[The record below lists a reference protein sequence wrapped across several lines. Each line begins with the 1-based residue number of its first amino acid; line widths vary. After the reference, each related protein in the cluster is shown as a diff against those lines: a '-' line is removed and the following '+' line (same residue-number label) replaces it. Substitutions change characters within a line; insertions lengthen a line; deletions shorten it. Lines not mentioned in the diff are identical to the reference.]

1 MATTVQLTDL
11 VDYWQDAA
19 SQTVPTYTQLTSN
32 GFAQD
37 GDPVTGQRATLP
49 GAPWFNLIAAMRVSL
64 IKAAGL
70 TPSQTP
76 DPLQFL
82 TALQSMA
89 WMQDKKISTAMLADA
104 LISAAK
110 LASNAVE
117 TAKIKD
123 AAVTAAK
130 IASNAVETAKIKD
143 AAVTNAK
150 IAAGVLTFDRLAAA
164 AIATKEEAEAGT
176 SKVKL
181 MTPWAVAQAIAA
193 LIPAAVPTG
202 MILPFLGTSVPEGY
216 LLCNGSNVS
225 RTTYANL
232 FNVIGTKCGAGDG
245 STTFTLPN
253 LHRRFA
259 EYTTTT
265 SEVGSSVQAGLPNIT
280 GAASG
285 RDFINVY
292 DGLHTNTY
300 QSGAFYWSEPKSDG
314 SLSGGYHQDP
324 NGTLS
329 FEASR
334 SNDLYGSSTTI
345 QPASLRLLPCI
356 KS

>member
-1 MATTVQLTDL
+1 MATTVELTDL

-19 SQTVPTYTQLTSN
+19 TQTLPTYTELTSS

-49 GAPWFNLIAAMRVSL
+49 GAAWFNMIAAMRVSL

-89 WMQDKKISTAMLADA
+89 WMLDKKISTAMLADA
-104 LISAAK
+104 LVTAAK

-143 AAVTNAK
+143 GAVTNAK
-150 IAAGVLTFDRLAAA
+150 IGAGVIAFDRLAAA
-164 AIATKEEAEAGT
+164 AIATQQQAEAGT
-176 SKVKL
+176 ANDVL
-181 MTPWAVAQAIAA
+181 MTPLRVAQLLAEQM
-193 LIPAAVPTG
+193 PPAVPTG
-202 MILPFLGTSVPEGY
+202 MILPFLGTSVPEGF

-232 FNVIGTKCGAGDG
+232 FSVIGTRCGAGDG

-259 EYTTTT
+259 EYTTTP
-265 SEVGSSVQAGLPNIT
+265 SEVGNRVEAGLPNIT
-280 GAASG
+280 GQVPLECADS
-285 RDFINVY
+285 Y
-292 DGLHTNTY
+292 
-300 QSGAFYWSEPKSDG
+300 SGAFYKGNSAPSVVSANWIRSAPVLFG
-314 SLSGGYHQDP
+314 
-324 NGTLS
+324 
-329 FEASR
+329 ASR
-334 SNDLYGSSTTI
+334 SNGTYGDSNTV
-345 QPASLRLLPCI
+345 QPASVRFIPCI
-356 KS
+356 KT

>member
-1 MATTVQLTDL
+1 MATTVQLKDLTDYYQA
-11 VDYWQDAA
+11 DATQDMPDF
-19 SQTVPTYTQLTSN
+19 SVLTST
-32 GFAQD
+32 GFIQD
-37 GDPVTGQRATLP
+37 GDPVAGRRATLM
-49 GAPWFNLIAAMRVSL
+49 GAAWFNLVAAMRVSV

-70 TPSQTP
+70 TPSKTP

-89 WMQDKKISTAMLADA
+89 WMQDKKIATAMLADA
-104 LISAAK
+104 LVTAEK
-110 LASNAVE
+110 LAKNAVE
-117 TAKIKD
+117 TAKIVDK
-123 AAVTAAK
+123 AVTTAKLADSAVTDTQLADDAVTVAK
-130 IASNAVETAKIKD
+130 IL
-143 AAVTNAK
+143 
-150 IAAGVLTFDRLAAA
+150 AGTITFDRLAAA

-232 FNVIGTKCGAGDG
+232 FQVIGTKCGAGDG

-259 EYTTTT
+259 EYTTTP
-265 SEVGSSVQAGLPNIT
+265 SEVGSLIQAGLPNI
-280 GAASG
+280 SG
-285 RDFINVY
+285 RIY
-292 DGLHTNTY
+292 DDRAFLTDPKC
-300 QSGAFYWSEPKSDG
+300 SGA
-314 SLSGGYHQDP
+314 LSGEVSSSSIYRLYWNTSRQSSAIELD
-324 NGTLS
+324 
-329 FEASR
+329 ASK
-334 SNDLYGSSTTI
+334 SSVVFGGSSTV
-345 QPASLRLLPCI
+345 QPQSIRLLPCI
-356 KS
+356 KI

>member
-1 MATTVQLTDL
+1 MATTVELTDL

-19 SQTVPTYTQLTSN
+19 TQTLPTYTELTSS

-70 TPSQTP
+70 SPSQTP

-89 WMQDKKISTAMLADA
+89 WMQDKKIATAMLADSLVTA
-104 LISAAK
+104 VK

-130 IASNAVETAKIKD
+130 LAANAVQTAKIQD

-150 IAAGVLTFDRLAAA
+150 VASGVLTFDRLAAA

-193 LIPAAVPTG
+193 LIPASVPTG
-202 MILPFLGTSVPEGY
+202 MILPFAGTSIPEGF
-216 LLCNGSNVS
+216 LACNGSNVS

-232 FNVIGTKCGAGDG
+232 FSVIGTRYGAGDG

-265 SEVGSSVQAGLPNIT
+265 SEVGKTVEAGLPNIT
-280 GAASG
+280 GESANECLV
-285 RDFINVY
+285 DVK
-292 DGLHTNTY
+292 
-300 QSGAFYWSEPKSDG
+300 GAFYQRTEQKLCPASNWVDVHPLMFD
-314 SLSGGYHQDP
+314 
-324 NGTLS
+324 
-329 FEASR
+329 ASR
-334 SNDLYGSSTTI
+334 DESIYGSSSTV
-345 QPASLRLLPCI
+345 QPASIRLLPCI

>member
-70 TPSQTP
+70 TPSTTP

-104 LISAAK
+104 LVTAAK

-130 IASNAVETAKIKD
+130 LAANSVETGKIKD

-150 IAAGVLTFDRLAAA
+150 IAAGVLTFDRLASA
-164 AIATKEEAEAGT
+164 AIATQEQAIAGT
-176 SKVKL
+176 ANNVL
-181 MTPWAVAQAIAA
+181 MTPLRVAQ
-193 LIPAAVPTG
+193 LLSEQMPPAVPTG
-202 MILPFLGTSVPEGY
+202 ALTFFHATTPPEGW
-216 LLCNGSNVS
+216 LLCNGQGVS

-232 FNVIGTKCGAGDG
+232 FAVIGTKYGAGDG
-245 STTFTLPN
+245 STTFNLPN
-253 LHRRFA
+253 LHHRFL
-259 EYTTTT
+259 EGTTTT
-265 SEVGSSVQAGLPNIT
+265 SEVGSSVQAGLPNIMGSFSNGYRGMVTTTT
-280 GAASG
+280 GAFFWSEAWTKF
-285 RDFINVY
+285 RDWGGDGAANAY
-292 DGLHTNTY
+292 DGA
-300 QSGAFYWSEPKSDG
+300 Q
-314 SLSGGYHQDP
+314 
-324 NGTLS
+324 

-334 SNDLYGSSTTI
+334 VSNIFGTASTV
-345 QPASLRLLPCI
+345 QPSAVRLLPCI
-356 KS
+356 KF

>member
-49 GAPWFNLIAAMRVSL
+49 GAPWFNLIAAMRVSI

-70 TPSQTP
+70 TPSTTP

-89 WMQDKKISTAMLADA
+89 WMLDKKITQAMLADA

-110 LASNAVE
+110 LAPNSVE

-123 AAVTAAK
+123 AAVTATK
-130 IASNAVETAKIKD
+130 LASNAVATAKIAD
-143 AAVTNAK
+143 GAVTNAK
-150 IAAGVLTFDRLAAA
+150 IAAGVIAFDRLAAA
-164 AIATKEEAEAGT
+164 AIATQQQAEAGT
-176 SKVKL
+176 ANNVL
-181 MTPWAVAQAIAA
+181 MTPLRVAQLLAEQM
-193 LIPAAVPTG
+193 PPAVPTG
-202 MILPFLGTSVPEGY
+202 MILPFAGTSIPEGF
-216 LLCNGSNVS
+216 LACNGSNVS

-232 FNVIGTKCGAGDG
+232 FSVIGTRYGAGDG
-245 STTFTLPN
+245 STTFALPN
-253 LHRRFA
+253 LHHRFL
-259 EYTTTT
+259 EGTTTT

-280 GAASG
+280 GRAQIVCG
-285 RDFINVY
+285 NLTCF
-292 DGLHTNTY
+292 
-300 QSGAFYWSEPKSDG
+300 GAFEGKSPTNVGIDSG
-314 SLSGGYHQDP
+314 TGGSIPGLNLSASLS
-324 NGTLS
+324 S
-329 FEASR
+329 
-334 SNDLYGSSTTI
+334 DLYGRAQTT
-345 QPASLRLLPCI
+345 QPASIRLIPCI
-356 KS
+356 RF

>member
-1 MATTVQLTDL
+1 MATTVQNTDL

-19 SQTVPTYTQLTSN
+19 TQTLPTYTELTSS

-49 GAPWFNLIAAMRVSL
+49 GAAWFNLIAAMRVSL

-110 LASNAVE
+110 LASNSVE
-117 TAKIKD
+117 TAKIRD

-130 IASNAVETAKIKD
+130 LAANAVETAKIKD
-143 AAVTNAK
+143 GAVTNAK
-150 IAAGVLTFDRLAAA
+150 IGSGVIAFDRLAAA
-164 AIATKEEAEAGT
+164 AIATQQQAEAGT
-176 SKVKL
+176 ANDVL
-181 MTPWAVAQAIAA
+181 MTPLRVAQLLAEQM
-193 LIPAAVPTG
+193 PPAVPTG

-232 FNVIGTKCGAGDG
+232 FSVIGTMCGAGDG

-280 GAASG
+280 GSFG
-285 RDFINVY
+285 RLTSNHGNDPGYFK
-292 DGLHTNTY
+292 
-300 QSGAFYWSEPKSDG
+300 GAFKREGAMNLGNGG
-314 SLSGGYHQDP
+314 SGSAT
-324 NGTLS
+324 NARNAS
-329 FEASR
+329 FDASR
-334 SNDLYGSSTTI
+334 SSSLYGGSTSV
-345 QPASLRLLPCI
+345 QPPALRLLPCI
-356 KS
+356 KL

>member
-1 MATTVQLTDL
+1 MATTVQTKDL

-19 SQTVPTYTQLTSN
+19 TQTLPTYTELTSS

-49 GAPWFNLIAAMRVSL
+49 GAAWFNLIAAMRVSL

-89 WMQDKKISTAMLADA
+89 WMQDKKIATSMLADA
-104 LISAAK
+104 LVTAAK
-110 LASNAVE
+110 LAKNAVE
-117 TAKIKD
+117 TAKIVDKAVTTAKLAD
-123 AAVTAAK
+123 SAVTDTQLADDAVTAAK
-130 IASNAVETAKIKD
+130 ILSGTI
-143 AAVTNAK
+143 
-150 IAAGVLTFDRLAAA
+150 TFDRLASA

-259 EYTTTT
+259 EYTTTP
-265 SEVGSSVQAGLPNIT
+265 SEVGSLIQAGLPNIT
-280 GAASG
+280 GAVRHVSE
-285 RDFINVY
+285 
-292 DGLHTNTY
+292 TY
-300 QSGAFYWSEPKSDG
+300 GAIGECSGAFSKG
-314 SLSGGYHQDP
+314 SLSSGNNTPDGLDAGPTGILNFAAKSSSSVY
-324 NGTLS
+324 S
-329 FEASR
+329 K
-334 SNDLYGSSTTI
+334 STTV
-345 QPASLRLLPCI
+345 QPSSLRLLPCI
-356 KS
+356 KF

>member
-1 MATTVQLTDL
+1 MATNQLLPFGMGESPNRIPFEDWNTL
-11 VDYWQDAA
+11 PSRLTGFQSGIASSQQFNYILAQGGVAGYILAQLIVEQLAQDATLESA
-19 SQTVPTYTQLTSN
+19 DTLYTNFKSALAKFIPTGIADKSI
-32 GFAQD
+32 
-37 GDPVTGQRATLP
+37 AT
-49 GAPWFNLIAAMRVSL
+49 A
-64 IKAAGL
+64 K
-70 TPSQTP
+70 
-76 DPLQFL
+76 
-82 TALQSMA
+82 
-89 WMQDKKISTAMLADA
+89 LADLA
-104 LISAAK
+104 VTAAK
-110 LASNAVE
+110 LASNSVE

-130 IASNAVETAKIKD
+130 LASNAVETAKIAD
-143 AAVTNAK
+143 GAVTNAK

-265 SEVGSSVQAGLPNIT
+265 SEVGSSVQAGLPNI
-280 GAASG
+280 SG
-285 RDFINVY
+285 RAQIVCGNLTCY
-292 DGLHTNTY
+292 
-300 QSGAFYWSEPKSDG
+300 GAFEGKSPTNVGIDSG
-314 SLSGGYHQDP
+314 TGGSIPGLNFSASLS
-324 NGTLS
+324 S
-329 FEASR
+329 
-334 SNDLYGSSTTI
+334 DLYGKAQTT
-345 QPASLRLLPCI
+345 QPASIRLLPVI
-356 KS
+356 KF

>member
-193 LIPAAVPTG
+193 LIPASVPTG
-202 MILPFLGTSVPEGY
+202 MILPFLGTSVPEGF

-232 FNVIGTKCGAGDG
+232 FSVIGTRCGAGDG

-265 SEVGSSVQAGLPNIT
+265 SEVGKTVEAGLPNIT
-280 GAASG
+280 GSFG
-285 RDFINVY
+285 RLTSNHGNDPGYFK
-292 DGLHTNTY
+292 
-300 QSGAFYWSEPKSDG
+300 GAFEREGAMNLGNGG
-314 SLSGGYHQDP
+314 SGTAT
-324 NGTLS
+324 NGRNAS
-329 FEASR
+329 FDASR
-334 SNDLYGSSTTI
+334 SSGIYGDSSSV
-345 QPASLRLLPCI
+345 QPAALRLLPCI
-356 KS
+356 KI

>member
-1 MATTVQLTDL
+1 MATTVELTDL

-19 SQTVPTYTQLTSN
+19 TQTLPTYTELTSS

-89 WMQDKKISTAMLADA
+89 WMQNGKISTAMLADA
-104 LISAAK
+104 LVTAAK

-130 IASNAVETAKIKD
+130 LASNAVLTAKIQD
-143 AAVTNAK
+143 GAVTNAK
-150 IAAGVLTFDRLAAA
+150 IGSGVIAFDRLAAA
-164 AIATKEEAEAGT
+164 AIATEEQALAGT
-176 SKVKL
+176 ADNVL
-181 MTPWAVAQAIAA
+181 MTPKRVAQAIAE
-193 LIPAAVPTG
+193 LLPPSIPTG
-202 MILPFLGTSVPEGY
+202 MILPFLGTSVPEGF
-216 LLCNGSNVS
+216 LLCNGANVS

-232 FNVIGTKCGAGDG
+232 FSVIGTKCGAGDG

-253 LHRRFA
+253 LHRKFA
-259 EYTTTT
+259 EFTTTL
-265 SEVGSSVQAGLPNIT
+265 SEVGNSVQAGLPNIT
-280 GAASG
+280 GEFQGGDS
-285 RDFINVY
+285 
-292 DGLHTNTY
+292 L
-300 QSGAFYWSEPKSDG
+300 QSLATGAFGMVSETQSAIGGG
-314 SLSGGYHQDP
+314 SYRLDKGD
-324 NGTLS
+324 
-329 FEASR
+329 FKASR
-334 SNDLYGSSTTI
+334 SSSVYGKSTTV
-345 QPASLRLLPCI
+345 QPSSVRVLPCI
-356 KS
+356 KL

>member
-1 MATTVQLTDL
+1 MATTVELTDL

-19 SQTVPTYTQLTSN
+19 TQTLPTYTELTSS

-89 WMQDKKISTAMLADA
+89 WMQNGKISTAMLADA
-104 LISAAK
+104 LVTAAK

-123 AAVTAAK
+123 KAVTTAKLADSAVTATQLANDAVTVAK
-130 IASNAVETAKIKD
+130 IL
-143 AAVTNAK
+143 
-150 IAAGVLTFDRLAAA
+150 AGTITFDRLAAA
-164 AIATKEEAEAGT
+164 AIATQQQAEAGT
-176 SKVKL
+176 ANNVL
-181 MTPWAVAQAIAA
+181 MTPLRVAQ
-193 LIPAAVPTG
+193 LLSEQMPPAVPTG
-202 MILPFLGTSVPEGY
+202 MILPFLGTSVPEGF
-216 LLCNGSNVS
+216 LLCNGANVS

-232 FNVIGTKCGAGDG
+232 FSVIGTRCGAGDG

-259 EYTTTT
+259 EYTTTP
-265 SEVGSSVQAGLPNIT
+265 SEVGTRVEAGLPNIT
-280 GAASG
+280 GQIPLECADS
-285 RDFINVY
+285 
-292 DGLHTNTY
+292 H
-300 QSGAFYWSEPKSDG
+300 SGAFYKGAGAPSVVSANWARSAAVLFD
-314 SLSGGYHQDP
+314 
-324 NGTLS
+324 
-329 FEASR
+329 ASR
-334 SNDLYGSSTTI
+334 SNGTYGDSNTV
-345 QPASLRLLPCI
+345 QVASVRVLPCI

>member
-1 MATTVQLTDL
+1 MATTVELTDL

-19 SQTVPTYTQLTSN
+19 TQTLPTYTELTSS

-70 TPSQTP
+70 SPSQTP

-89 WMQDKKISTAMLADA
+89 WMQDKKIATAMLADSLVTA
-104 LISAAK
+104 VK

-130 IASNAVETAKIKD
+130 LAANAVQTAKIQD

-150 IAAGVLTFDRLAAA
+150 VASGVLTFDRLAAA

-193 LIPAAVPTG
+193 LIPASVPTG

-265 SEVGSSVQAGLPNIT
+265 SEVGNRVEAGLPNISGQSVINYNYGDNLQAYGFCYT
-280 GAASG
+280 AKNDRGLKGGTFNGANSSTSRGSNFYEAG
-285 RDFINVY
+285 RQ
-292 DGLHTNTY
+292 T
-300 QSGAFYWSEPKSDG
+300 S
-314 SLSGGYHQDP
+314 
-324 NGTLS
+324 
-329 FEASR
+329 
-334 SNDLYGSSTTI
+334 LYGKSTTV
-345 QPASLRLLPCI
+345 QPSSIRVLPLI
-356 KS
+356 KF

>member
-11 VDYWQDAA
+11 TDYYQEDATQDM
-19 SQTVPTYTQLTSN
+19 PDYTALTST
-32 GFAQD
+32 GFCQD
-37 GDPVTGQRATLP
+37 GDPVAGKRATLM
-49 GAPWFNLIAAMRVSL
+49 GAAWFNLLAAMRVSV

-70 TPSQTP
+70 TPSKTP

-89 WMQDKKISTAMLADA
+89 WMQDKKISTEMLADA
-104 LISAAK
+104 LVTAVK

-130 IASNAVETAKIKD
+130 LASNAVATAKIAD
-143 AAVTNAK
+143 GAVTNAK
-150 IAAGVLTFDRLAAA
+150 IAAGVITFDRLASA
-164 AIATKEEAEAGT
+164 AIATKQEAEAGT
-176 SKVKL
+176 SKVKI

-232 FNVIGTKCGAGDG
+232 FQVIGTKCGAGDG

-259 EYTTTT
+259 EYTTTP
-265 SEVGSSVQAGLPNIT
+265 SEVGKLIEPGLPNIT
-280 GAASG
+280 GFTSG
-285 RDFINVY
+285 ILFGSESEFV
-292 DGLHTNTY
+292 
-300 QSGAFYWSEPKSDG
+300 GAFLRKGDSVSARDPTGSWYHRYQTVGLDG
-314 SLSGGYHQDP
+314 SRVDSVFGK
-324 NGTLS
+324 
-329 FEASR
+329 AS
-334 SNDLYGSSTTI
+334 SV
-345 QPASLRLLPCI
+345 QPAALRVLPCI
-356 KS
+356 KL

>member
-1 MATTVQLTDL
+1 MATTVQTTDL

-19 SQTVPTYTQLTSN
+19 TQTLPTYTELTSS

-70 TPSQTP
+70 TPSTTP

-89 WMQDKKISTAMLADA
+89 WVLDKKITQAMLADA

-150 IAAGVLTFDRLAAA
+150 IGSGVIAFDRLASA
-164 AIATKEEAEAGT
+164 AIATKQEAEAGT
-176 SKVKL
+176 SKVKI

-232 FNVIGTKCGAGDG
+232 FAVIGTKCGAGDG

-259 EYTTTT
+259 EYTTTP
-265 SEVGSSVQAGLPNIT
+265 SEVGNPVEAGLPNIT
-280 GAASG
+280 GYTSG
-285 RDFINVY
+285 LLFGSESEFV
-292 DGLHTNTY
+292 
-300 QSGAFYWSEPKSDG
+300 GAFLRQGDSVSARDPTGSWNHRYQTVGLDG
-314 SLSGGYHQDP
+314 SRVDSVFGK
-324 NGTLS
+324 
-329 FEASR
+329 AS
-334 SNDLYGSSTTI
+334 SV
-345 QPASLRLLPCI
+345 QPAALRVLPCI
-356 KS
+356 KL

>member
-1 MATTVQLTDL
+1 MATTVQTTDL

-19 SQTVPTYTQLTSN
+19 TQTLPTYTELTSS

-70 TPSQTP
+70 TPSTTP

-89 WMQDKKISTAMLADA
+89 WMLDKKITQAMLADA

-110 LASNAVE
+110 LASNSVE

-130 IASNAVETAKIKD
+130 LASNAVATAKIAD
-143 AAVTNAK
+143 GAVTNAK
-150 IAAGVLTFDRLAAA
+150 IAAGVIAFDRLAAA
-164 AIATKEEAEAGT
+164 AIATQQQAEAGT
-176 SKVKL
+176 ANNVL
-181 MTPWAVAQAIAA
+181 MTPLRVAQ
-193 LIPAAVPTG
+193 LLSEQMPPAVPTG
-202 MILPFLGTSVPEGY
+202 MILPFLGTSVPEGF

-265 SEVGSSVQAGLPNIT
+265 SEVGQSVSAGLPNIT
-280 GAASG
+280 GEFELNNNQGSSSQGSTSGPFAHGSRVNYFPMGDPGTAYKIAFDASRASG
-285 RDFINVY
+285 
-292 DGLHTNTY
+292 
-300 QSGAFYWSEPKSDG
+300 
-314 SLSGGYHQDP
+314 
-324 NGTLS
+324 
-329 FEASR
+329 
-334 SNDLYGSSTTI
+334 LYGDSSTV
-345 QPASLRLLPCI
+345 QPSALRLLPCI
-356 KS
+356 RT

>member
-1 MATTVQLTDL
+1 MATTVQTTDL

-19 SQTVPTYTQLTSN
+19 TKNLPTYTELTSN

-89 WMQDKKISTAMLADA
+89 WMQDKKIATAMLADSLVTA
-104 LISAAK
+104 VK

-130 IASNAVETAKIKD
+130 LAANSVETGKIKD

-150 IAAGVLTFDRLAAA
+150 IAAGVLTFDRLASA
-164 AIATKEEAEAGT
+164 AIATQEQAIAGT
-176 SKVKL
+176 ENDVL
-181 MTPWAVAQAIAA
+181 MTPQRVAQAIDE
-193 LIPAAVPTG
+193 LLPPSIPTG
-202 MILPFLGTSVPEGY
+202 ALMFFHATTPPEGW
-216 LLCNGSNVS
+216 LLCNGQGVS

-232 FNVIGTKCGAGDG
+232 FAVIGTKYGSGDG
-245 STTFTLPN
+245 STTFNLPN
-253 LHRRFA
+253 LHHRFL
-259 EYTTTT
+259 EGTTT
-265 SEVGSSVQAGLPNIT
+265 SSEVGQSVSAGLPNIT
-280 GAASG
+280 GYTSG
-285 RDFINVY
+285 LLFGSESEFV
-292 DGLHTNTY
+292 
-300 QSGAFYWSEPKSDG
+300 GAFLRQGESVNAKDPTGSWNHRYQTVGLDG
-314 SLSGGYHQDP
+314 SRV
-324 NGTLS
+324 
-329 FEASR
+329 ASVF
-334 SNDLYGSSTTI
+334 GKASSV
-345 QPASLRLLPCI
+345 QPPAIRVLPCI
-356 KS
+356 KI

>member
-1 MATTVQLTDL
+1 MATTVQNTDL

-19 SQTVPTYTQLTSN
+19 TQTLPTYTELTSS

-70 TPSQTP
+70 TPSTTP

-89 WMQDKKISTAMLADA
+89 WMLDKKITQAMLADA

-110 LASNAVE
+110 LASNSVE

-130 IASNAVETAKIKD
+130 LASNAVATAKIAD
-143 AAVTNAK
+143 GAVTNAK
-150 IAAGVLTFDRLAAA
+150 VAAGVLTFDRLAAA
-164 AIATKEEAEAGT
+164 AIATQQQAEAGT
-176 SKVKL
+176 ANDVL
-181 MTPWAVAQAIAA
+181 MTPLRVAQILAEQM
-193 LIPAAVPTG
+193 PPAVPTG

-232 FNVIGTKCGAGDG
+232 FSVIGTRFGAGDD
-245 STTFTLPN
+245 STTFKLPS
-253 LHRRFA
+253 LYRRFIEGTVTA
-259 EYTTTT
+259 
-265 SEVGSSVQAGLPNIT
+265 SEVGDYVQAGLPNIIGYANT
-280 GAASG
+280 GWLWDDAVA
-285 RDFINVY
+285 V
-292 DGLHTNTY
+292 
-300 QSGAFYWSEPKSDG
+300 SGALTQTDDTGIRGIAYD
-314 SLSGGYHQDP
+314 
-324 NGTLS
+324 
-329 FEASR
+329 
-334 SNDLYGSSTTI
+334 YGSDALRRTHLDASSSSVIFGRSSTV
-345 QPASLRLLPCI
+345 QPPSIRLLPCI
-356 KS
+356 KF